1 MHIAGV
7 VVRTRP
13 EHIDQV
19 RSRLSTISG
28 VEVHAATPEGHLV
41 VTVESDGLS
50 DATERFARLQE
61 LPQVLSAALV
71 YEQSEPESESMEE
84 TP

>member
-13 EHIDQV
+13 EHARQV
-19 RSRLSTISG
+19 QSGLLAIAG
-28 VEVHAATPEGHLV
+28 VEVHAVTPEGRLV
-41 VTVESDGLS
+41 VTVESDDSGS
-50 DATERFARLQE
+50 AAGRFNELQQ

-71 YEQSEPESESMEE
+71 YEQSEAESATGEE
-84 TP
+84 GQ